1 MTEEVTEKIWFRQ
14 VLAGPMQNFVYLIG
28 DPATREAVIVDAA
41 WDVGA
46 LVDLAEKEGYR
57 ITHALVTHSHP
68 DHVGGQFSGMEIQ
81 GVAELLARQ
90 PVKIVI
96 HKSEADF
103 LSRFTGA
110 SASDLIR
117 SDAGD
122 LLRVGGVEIK
132 LLHTPGHT
140 PGSQCFLVD
149 KRLVSG
155 DTLFIGSCGRVDLPG
170 SDPEAM
176 YRSLHETLLRLE
188 DDVVL
193 YPGHHYADR
202 PSTTMG
208 EEKRENMFLRFR
220 SVQEFLRFMGP
231 GA

>member
-1 MTEEVTEKIWFRQ
+1 MKTEAPEKIWFRQ

-28 DPATREAVIVDAA
+28 DPSTREAVIVDAA
-41 WDVGA
+41 WDVGS
-46 LVDLAEKEGYR
+46 LVDLCTKEGYT

-68 DHVGGQFSGMEIQ
+68 DHVGGRLGGSEIQ
-81 GVAELLARQ
+81 GIAELLERQ
-90 PVKIVI
+90 PLKVVI
-96 HKSEADF
+96 HRAEADF
-103 LSRFTGA
+103 LKRFTGA
-110 SASDLIR
+110 SDSDLIR
-117 SDAGD
+117 SEAGD
-122 LLRVGGVEIK
+122 VLRIGGVEIT

-202 PSTTMG
+202 PSSTMG
-208 EEKRENMFLRFR
+208 EEKRENEFLRFQ
-220 SVQEFLRFMGP
+220 SVQEFLRFMGQ